1 MKAENPAL
9 DEQFSAFLVENRP
22 SGRPCTEQ
30 IFILHAIIKPSFE
43 YQRRLSID
51 FVLTKL
57 IAAASAQ
64 RMATRFSS
72 PLRLVWG
79 ILFPFLF
86 LLAIDFVMRTAM
98 DRDGFGIPWQ
108 PSTYLDFADDL
119 GLLADIQK
127 NVKTMTSSLAQEA
140 TKAGLQISG
149 NKPKVMRIGYVA
161 AQDPIIM
168 GQHPLEEVNEFTYMA
183 ASLQA
188 TKILITIMNNMAEGF
203 HWSFMC
209 LRYCMRWRWSSRS

>member
-9 DEQFSAFLVENRP
+9 DEQFSAFLLENRP
-22 SGRPCTEQ
+22 SGCPCTEQ

-43 YQRRLSID
+43 YQRRLSIGGSTED
-51 FVLTKL
+51 VYTVFFTIETGVR
-57 IAAASAQ
+57 Q
-64 RMATRFSS
+64 RC
-72 PLRLVWG
+72 V
-79 ILFPFLF
+79 LFPFLF
-86 LLAIDFVMRTAM
+86 LLAINFVMRTAM

-119 GLLADIQK
+119 GLLADVQK
-127 NVKTMTSSLAQEA
+127 NVKTMASSLAQEV

-168 GQHPLEEVNEFTYMA
+168 E
-183 ASLQA
+183 
-188 TKILITIMNNMAEGF
+188 
-203 HWSFMC
+203 
-209 LRYCMRWRWSSRS
+209 